1 MKEYFNNLNIGKK
14 LITAF
19 LSIILLYVI
28 TVGVAMQNIRTLSKQ
43 MEKLYNEPFANVEA
57 SLDAIANMQTVGRNL
72 CILSVSDDDVN
83 EAQYLKTAKESAQ
96 ITDNSIE
103 FLGEGYVSAKDQIDQ
118 LMKNLKI
125 RR

>member
-57 SLDAIANMQTVGRNL
+57 
-72 CILSVSDDDVN
+72 
-83 EAQYLKTAKESAQ
+83 
-96 ITDNSIE
+96 
-103 FLGEGYVSAKDQIDQ
+103 
-118 LMKNLKI
+118 
-125 RR
+125 